1 MCGLA
6 GLLGEDRGA
15 VEVMLDHIA
24 HRGPD
29 GRGTV
34 IAGGATFGHVRLAVI
49 DPTPASA
56 QPYQVDG
63 VTLTFNG
70 EVWNYR
76 ELRARLEADGQTC
89 VTTGDTEVLARWL
102 ARHGPAGLADVD
114 GMFALAWADE
124 VRGGVWLARDRLGEV
139 PLHLG
144 VDRRQ
149 RLRWA
154 SELKALAACVALR
167 QLGPGQLVD
176 CRAGTVSTW
185 YRSPQAPIRADLD
198 QAAAE
203 VRARLAAGSAAR
215 AAAADVP
222 ACTLLSGGIDSAAI
236 TAELARHMSD
246 LTAYTAVMDR
256 RSRDLRCARR
266 VADDLGVKLVEVPI
280 PAPSADDLARVVAEI
295 EQPHKAQVEIAWAC
309 LALADAMRA
318 DGFTV
323 TYSGEGSDELWASYG
338 MSFHGIAAQ
347 GWDRYRRRLV
357 ADQARKNFARANKVF
372 MARGIEVRLPF
383 CDQALTE
390 YALALPQ
397 AAVSDGQHP
406 KAVLCRAYADALDRE
421 VVTRPKVAFQDGLG
435 LKRACASAVA
445 NPERFYWH
453 TYQRAYGRRLAKG
466 TLP

>member
-49 DPTPASA
+49 DPTPASP

-203 VRARLAAGSAAR
+203 VRARLEAGSSAL

-222 ACTLLSGGIDSAAI
+222 ACTG
-236 TAELARHMSD
+236 
-246 LTAYTAVMDR
+246 
-256 RSRDLRCARR
+256 
-266 VADDLGVKLVEVPI
+266 
-280 PAPSADDLARVVAEI
+280 
-295 EQPHKAQVEIAWAC
+295 
-309 LALADAMRA
+309 
-318 DGFTV
+318 
-323 TYSGEGSDELWASYG
+323 
-338 MSFHGIAAQ
+338 
-347 GWDRYRRRLV
+347 
-357 ADQARKNFARANKVF
+357 
-372 MARGIEVRLPF
+372 
-383 CDQALTE
+383 
-390 YALALPQ
+390 
-397 AAVSDGQHP
+397 
-406 KAVLCRAYADALDRE
+406 
-421 VVTRPKVAFQDGLG
+421 
-435 LKRACASAVA
+435 
-445 NPERFYWH
+445 
-453 TYQRAYGRRLAKG
+453 
-466 TLP
+466 